1 MQAGKGFNEALLTP
15 VLEYGMGLDATQ
27 RKLLF
32 KTVKYINPS
41 SNALETLGETGREIV
56 KIADERAETA
66 RVNRD
71 YNGSAWAALKKGE
84 VGKAANYGFKD
95 FAMSFPSSALY
106 MTGWGAA
113 LMSGGMV
120 SNEIRELEE
129 QGKEVNSKEILGA
142 TIKSALEVATERMFG
157 AGKAGKELIQNLGR
171 PAAERAVREAIEALV
186 KKALGW
192 KFAKLYSEEVFG
204 EEVNTIG
211 ANAVDIYLYGNKNK
225 GLFDGIGDTF
235 IQALIGSTVQG
246 GPATVI
252 NHRIDTKRIAEANAM
267 KEQAVKLTEQAMEQP
282 TEAAAQALEEKAL
295 ELNKQAED
303 ILTEERDMALNLSQ
317 ETLDN

>member
-1 MQAGKGFNEALLTP
+1 MKAEQMGDIEAAKEIYPLIEKDRQAIGTLTELIKNGREIARTQEPDTIGNNLNIGIYEALGNMMQAGKGFNEALLTP

-95 FAMSFPSSALY
+95 FAMSFPSSAAY

-113 LMSGGMV
+113 LMSGGIV
-120 SNEIRELEE
+120 T
-129 QGKEVNSKEILGA
+129 GKQI
-142 TIKSALEVATERMFG
+142 
-157 AGKAGKELIQNLGR
+157 GR
-171 PAAERAVREAIEALV
+171 AHV
-186 KKALGW
+186 
-192 KFAKLYSEEVFG
+192 
-204 EEVNTIG
+204 
-211 ANAVDIYLYGNKNK
+211 
-225 GLFDGIGDTF
+225 
-235 IQALIGSTVQG
+235 
-246 GPATVI
+246 
-252 NHRIDTKRIAEANAM
+252 
-267 KEQAVKLTEQAMEQP
+267 
-282 TEAAAQALEEKAL
+282 
-295 ELNKQAED
+295 
-303 ILTEERDMALNLSQ
+303 
-317 ETLDN
+317 